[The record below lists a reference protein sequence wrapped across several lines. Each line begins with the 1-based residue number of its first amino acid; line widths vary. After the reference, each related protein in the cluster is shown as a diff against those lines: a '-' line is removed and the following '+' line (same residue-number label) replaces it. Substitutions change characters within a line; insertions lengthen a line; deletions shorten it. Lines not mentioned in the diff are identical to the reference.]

1 MLFPLKF
8 VGEIAAEQLFEPRH
22 SPGTIGTCFPG
33 APDTIR
39 TCDRC
44 LKEGGAP
51 SNIAILFNVGPSG
64 LADPGPIGLGKA
76 SPPSEAD
83 PIRRFQDPITPFS
96 PA

>member
-1 MLFPLKF
+1 MNHRPILPI
-8 VGEIAAEQLFEPRH
+8 EIEPPQPRH
-22 SPGTIGTCFPG
+22 ARHVLFR

-44 LKEGGAP
+44 PKEGGAL
-51 SNIAILFNVGPSG
+51 SNIAILFDVAPSG
-64 LADPGPIGLGKA
+64 LADPEPIGLGKA

-83 PIRRFQDPITPFS
+83 PIRQFQDPITPFS